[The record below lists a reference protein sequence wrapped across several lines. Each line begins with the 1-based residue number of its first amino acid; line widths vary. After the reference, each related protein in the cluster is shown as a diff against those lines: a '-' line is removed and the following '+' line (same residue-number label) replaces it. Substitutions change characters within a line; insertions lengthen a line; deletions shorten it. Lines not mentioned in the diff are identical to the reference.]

1 MKTDGAWATTK
12 AGWCAV
18 AFVLSG
24 CGQDA
29 PPYDDLPLRDALRA
43 SPDVIAGLSY
53 DTRRDLAMRLDNAA
67 LEQETES
74 TLTVAENASIDALAD
89 VADEAREDLESDAL
103 VIGEVLPEAQN
114 VRLRSEDI
122 DAPALERSVVGPIF
136 LQGARATSTKAL
148 EDVALRGRAGKWL
161 RALSGRT
168 GAIRMVRTTG
178 LPMGAWTYKDTLY
191 VNASWL
197 VAMSAL
203 EENITPPAKE
213 FTVPGDM
220 PGKTPLTVDYNPY
233 RLPSTVVECAAQVI
247 NSCQCL
253 PDDCLGEVTDP
264 TFANATEEC
273 AWVNADATHATAL
286 CVLALMAVDDV
297 RACMETGAFGCFPMP
312 PTNHDEAVMFIQ
324 NSACPLF
331 IDQCLREGFISDG
344 TTGTACDTCNDCSG
358 CNGCSDTNGGNSCG
372 NGCSQCND
380 NCSQCNQNCS
390 DSQQNANSCGKC
402 SVKPSP
408 ARSPLPTPLST
419 SFWLLAPLAYVWL
432 RGRRRS

>member
-1 MKTDGAWATTK
+1 MKTDGAWATMK
-12 AGWCAV
+12 AGWFAL
-18 AFVLSG
+18 AFVLPG

-29 PPYDDLPLRDALRA
+29 PPYGDLPLRDALRA

-53 DTRRDLAMRLDNAA
+53 DTRRDLALRLDNAA

-89 VADEAREDLESDAL
+89 VADEAREDLEIDAL

-122 DAPALERSVVGPIF
+122 DAPTLERSVVGPIF
-136 LQGARATSTKAL
+136 LQGARSPSTQAL

-203 EENITPPAKE
+203 EENITPPAKD
-213 FTVPGDM
+213 FTASGDM

-233 RLPSTVVECAAQVI
+233 RLPSTVVECAAQVT
-247 NSCQCL
+247 NACQCA
-253 PDDCLGEVTDP
+253 PDDCLAEPTDP
-264 TFANATEEC
+264 TFANSNEEC

-286 CVLALMAVDDV
+286 CVLALMAVNDV
-297 RACMETGAFGCFPMP
+297 RACMEAGAFGCFPMP
-312 PTNHDEAVMFIQ
+312 PTTHDDAVSFVQ
-324 NSACPLF
+324 NSSCALL
-331 IDQCLREGFISDG
+331 IDQCLREGYISDG
-344 TTGTACDTCNDCSG
+344 TTETVCDRCNDCSG

-372 NGCSQCND
+372 ND
-380 NCSQCNQNCS
+380 CSQCNQNCS

-402 SVKPSP
+402 SVKPTP

-419 SFWLLAPLAYVWL
+419 SFWILAPLAYVWL